1 MTDEQRPNPRPN
13 PRPAPRSADTPPH
26 AAAPAPRDAADRPAA
41 AGAGAGAGA
50 ERPAPAGR
58 PPAAGRPRRTPPN
71 RPTPTRRSATG
82 PSRRSSNVT
91 EPTQAVAAVTS
102 ERVLVGAGAP
112 VASSG
117 SSVFA
122 LDPPPAEPID
132 LDTPGEWVRL
142 PRRSGPGRRALLVVL
157 VFGLIALVTGLSASR
172 WLHGHLHPAGPHGDP
187 VQFTIEQGQATNT
200 VANNL
205 ASKRVIANAT
215 VFRYWLRRQGGDTT
229 FKAGDYDLFE
239 RMDYPELLS
248 VLRAG
253 PKPPVQIRVTIPPG
267 LSILQ
272 MRKLLLEKLPGFN
285 ATEFDQ
291 ALARPQIGAPYAPGV
306 AWREGLLFPD
316 TYNIDEDASSNEYA
330 LLLRMRSQMDK
341 VLKDLNAEQRAAF
354 IGSNVYDVLKVASL
368 IEEEAKIDGD
378 RAKISRVI
386 YNRLDRGMTLG
397 IDASTRFA
405 VGKINGEPLTVSDLN
420 SDNPYNTRKVA
431 GLPPTPI
438 ALPSKASIE
447 AALAPAEG
455 RWLYYVLTDEG
466 GVKGAHTFANTQ
478 AEFNAAV
485 SVCRRLGYC
494 D

>member
-1 MTDEQRPNPRPN
+1 VRPSRGAGDTPPA
-13 PRPAPRSADTPPH
+13 RPAPSRRRAAEPP
-26 AAAPAPRDAADRPAA
+26 DRPA
-41 AGAGAGAGA
+41 G
-50 ERPAPAGR
+50 
-58 PPAAGRPRRTPPN
+58 
-71 RPTPTRRSATG
+71 
-82 PSRRSSNVT
+82 VT
-91 EPTQAVAAVTS
+91 EPTQAISTFAP
-102 ERVLVGAGAP
+102 EPVLVGAGAP
-112 VASSG
+112 TGHAAA
-117 SSVFA
+117 SVFA
-122 LDPPPAEPID
+122 LDTPPADPVD
-132 LDTPGEWVRL
+132 LDAPAEWTRL
-142 PRRSGPGRRALLVVL
+142 PRRSGPGRRVLVVVL
-157 VFGLIALVTGLSASR
+157 VLGIIALVAGTSISS
-172 WLHGHLHPAGPHGDP
+172 WLDGQIHPAGPNGDP

-205 ASKRVIANAT
+205 ASRKVVANAT

-229 FKAGDYDLFE
+229 FQAGDYDLFE
-239 RMDYPELLS
+239 RMDYPELLA

-267 LSILQ
+267 LSIQQ
-272 MRKLLLEKLPGFN
+272 MRKLLLEKLPAFD

-306 AWREGLLFPD
+306 PWREGLLFPD
-316 TYNIDEDASSNEYA
+316 TYNIDEDASSNEYS
-330 LLLRMRSQMDK
+330 LLLRMRAQMDK
-341 VLKDLNAEQRAAF
+341 VLRDVNAEQRAVF
-354 IGSNVYDVLKVASL
+354 IGSNVYDVLKIASL
-368 IEEEAKIDGD
+368 IEEEAKIDAD

-386 YNRLDRGMTLG
+386 YNRLSRGMTLG

-405 VGKINGEPLTVSDLN
+405 VGKLNGEPLTVSDLN

-438 ALPSKASIE
+438 SLPSKASID

-485 SVCRRLGYC
+485 AVCRGLGYC